1 MPEGMSPLEEDIIY
15 VGKQLQLHVV
25 LVVYSVFTMSFNLIG
40 HYVSQ
45 GVCLV
50 IVFTVLL
57 NL

>member
-25 LVVYSVFTMSFNLIG
+25 LVVYSVFTMTFNLIG

-50 IVFTVLL
+50 IIVFTV
-57 NL
+57 